1 MNAQAFGPKHPAAA
15 HGSVFDGSP
24 LRIVLFVVLGIGL
37 YVGGALSVSPRIV
50 SEDAVK
56 AALAEHLPDLNVTA
70 INCRTEPGRCEVVAG
85 ELVFMTDYAGK
96 TIFLGQRLEPQIAPT
111 NSVNTDRALK
121 VLRDRFESQR
131 TQSREKAVIPQGVE
145 Q

>member
-1 MNAQAFGPKHPAAA
+1 
-15 HGSVFDGSP
+15 
-24 LRIVLFVVLGIGL
+24 VLFVVLGVGL

-56 AALAEHLPDLNVTA
+56 AALSEHLPDLNVTA

-96 TIFLGQRLEPQIAPT
+96 TIFLGQRLEARPT
-111 NSVNTDRALK
+111 PRISTAEMLGNNLTQKEWRALSEEQT
-121 VLRDRFESQR
+121 RQN
-131 TQSREKAVIPQGVE
+131 REKR
-145 Q
+145 